1 MTAHLVPTLY
11 NSVEKKATR
20 DGFGEGMLELG
31 QKNKDVVAL
40 CADLTE
46 SLRLTAFRD
55 KYPARFV
62 EMGVAEQNMATVAAG
77 MALAGKT
84 PFVGSFAVFSPGR
97 NWEQIRTTICYNNVP
112 VKIVGGHAGI
122 TVGQDGATHQALE
135 DIALMRSLP
144 NMTVVVPCDALEA
157 HKATLDL
164 VRHKGPAYLRIGR
177 EKTPVITTEGTPFE
191 IGEATIFRQGGDI
204 TIVACGPLVYQAL
217 LAAKALEKEHISALV
232 INCHTIKPIDKK
244 TLVAAARTTGAIV
257 TVEEHQISG
266 GLGSAVMEAIS
277 EDWPVPVHRIGVR
290 DSFGESGEPAE
301 LLEKYGLTAKHII
314 KAAHDALRVR
324 KLCSTL
330 HVPSV
335 DGGGEPGVLLSE
347 VSAEQELKLWGGESV
362 RTVPELASALQSMSE
377 KEFHTRV
384 NSQRNDFSEWIRENY
399 GDTALA
405 EALRKHPRKDAMLAL
420 LRFRIKQGK

>member
-11 NSVEKKATR
+11 NAVEKKATR
-20 DGFGEGMLELG
+20 DGFGEGMLLLG
-31 QKNKDVVAL
+31 QKNRNVVAL

-77 MALAGKT
+77 MALAGKI
-84 PFVGSFAVFSPGR
+84 PFIGSFAVFSPGR

-135 DIALMRSLP
+135 DVALMRSLP

-157 HKATLDL
+157 RKATLDIAK
-164 VRHKGPAYLRIGR
+164 HKGPAYLRISR

-191 IGEATIFRQGGDI
+191 VGKATIFRQGSDV
-204 TIVACGPLVYQAL
+204 TIVACGPLIYQAL
-217 LAAKALEKEHISALV
+217 QAAKALEKEHISALV
-232 INCHTIKPIDKK
+232 INCHTIKPIDRK
-244 TLVAAARTTGAIV
+244 TLIAAARATGAIV
-257 TVEEHQISG
+257 TVEDHQITG

-277 EDWPVPVHRIGVR
+277 EEWPVPVHRIGIK
-290 DSFGESGEPAE
+290 DKFGESGEAAQ

-347 VSAEQELKLWGGESV
+347 VSTEQELKLWGGESI
-362 RTVPELASALQSMSE
+362 RTVPELASALQGMSE
-377 KEFHTRV
+377 KEFHTHV
-384 NSQRNDFSEWIRENY
+384 NSQRNDFSEWIRDNF

-420 LRFRIKQGK
+420 LHFRIKERK